1 VRSQLR
7 KAARSPE
14 LGAIAVMAVAVLI
27 CGAVN
32 GAFARDPRAGG
43 LAYAQS
49 AESERERT
57 SARPNASR
65 RAPIASTAV
74 TFAVRNT
81 NRSAVA
87 CTSDGAP
94 YEVKGHLVAPRS
106 VLSRTR
112 PRRRGVTLYLHGRA
126 FGEFLWNFKSV
137 RGQNYATA
145 QARAGHASVV
155 IDRIGYGASGHP
167 DGNQSC
173 LGSQA
178 DVAHQ
183 IVQKLR
189 RGDYSSDVGI
199 APRFRRVALVGQST
213 GGQIANIEAY
223 SFGDIDALIIVALS
237 FQTSPRAARVF
248 GEARQICLGG
258 GEPSGPGGPGGYAYS
273 FGQTRD
279 DFEATIFRNATSSV
293 VGATIGRRNR
303 DPCGDIL
310 SVISALLRQPT
321 ALPKIKVPVLV
332 ICGANDALFV
342 RGACQAQADRYTGSR
357 SASLALV
364 PNAGHAPMLERTAPT
379 FRAKISR
386 WLKRRRF

>member
-1 VRSQLR
+1 MRI
-7 KAARSPE
+7 AARRPE
-14 LGAIAVMAVAVLI
+14 LDAIAVLAVAVFT

-32 GAFARDPRAGG
+32 GDVAGDARADDPP
-43 LAYAQS
+43 YAQS
-49 AESERERT
+49 AESKRERT
-57 SARPNASR
+57 GAQPNASR

-81 NRSAVA
+81 NRSPLPCA
-87 CTSDGAP
+87 SDGAL
-94 YEVKGHLVAPRS
+94 YEVKGHLVAPRA
-106 VLSRTR
+106 VLSRAR

-126 FGEFLWNFKSV
+126 FGEFLWNFGSV
-137 RGQNYATA
+137 PGQNYATA
-145 QARAGHASVV
+145 QAKAGHASVV

-189 RGDYSSDVGI
+189 RGDYASSMGA
-199 APRFRRVALVGQST
+199 APRFKRVALVGQST
-213 GGQIANIEAY
+213 GAQIANIEAY
-223 SFGDIDALIIVALS
+223 SFTDINALIIVALS
-237 FQTSPRAARVF
+237 SLTSPRAALVF
-248 GEARQICLGG
+248 GEAREVCLRG
-258 GEPSGPGGPGGYAYS
+258 GELSGPGGPAGYAYS

-279 DFEATIFRNATSSV
+279 DFEATIFRNASRSV
-293 VGATIGRRNR
+293 VEATISSRNR

-310 SVISALLRQPT
+310 SVIPALLRQPT
-321 ALPKIKVPVLV
+321 ALPRIKVPVLV
-332 ICGANDALFV
+332 ICGANDPLFV
-342 RGACQAQADRYTGSR
+342 RGACKPQADRYTGSR

-364 PNAGHAPMLERTAPT
+364 PRAGHAPMLERTAPT